1 MGIDEVGYNRKDIET
16 NLGYIFNVPDDYELN
31 ESSDNHLFGIIEI
44 PFDAFSKEESI
55 KGSGRGRSGG
65 SRGRGNQNPCQK
77 ALYSLITILLG
88 RGPGGFTRQ
97 QLDLRDYIKS
107 EITDEIRRQLG
118 DTDIAINLKVSSI
131 NQNGG
136 LFIDFSSS
144 SIAHP
149 GKFHLTI
156 HDRFFNNPT
165 THSSSMA
172 HSEGDGRHSQSTL
185 VSVQTLLKLAC
196 RNNGPNEI
204 KFLLS
209 LRDQLDASAT
219 CVSMVNIAI
228 SVLNDTLFDKTMY
241 RRESSSPWTTV
252 VQASVDTSDPDAF
265 PSLRGGR
272 RVKYKKTK
280 RAKKTKKTKK
290 ARKTRKTKK
299 AKKTKGKTRK

>member
-31 ESSDNHLFGIIEI
+31 ESYDNHLFGIIEI
-44 PFDAFSKEESI
+44 PFDAFSKKESI
-55 KGSGRGRSGG
+55 GGSGRGRSGG

-88 RGPGGFTRQ
+88 RGRGRLTRDQ
-97 QLDLRDYIKS
+97 QSLRDLLKNRI
-107 EITDEIRRQLG
+107 ETAIIPVVPDITIDLVVTSTEH
-118 DTDIAINLKVSSI
+118 
-131 NQNGG
+131 GG
-136 LFIDFSSS
+136 LYINFLSHTIPP
-144 SIAHP
+144 H
-149 GKFHLTI
+149 GTFHLTI
-156 HDRFFNNPT
+156 HDTFFNNPDRL
-165 THSSSMA
+165 SGSMA
-172 HSEGDGRHSQSTL
+172 HSEGDRRYTNRDH
-185 VSVQTLLKLAC
+185 VQTLLKLAC

-209 LRDQLDASAT
+209 LRDRMSAHENFVT
-219 CVSMVNIAI
+219 MVNIAI

-241 RRESSSPWTTV
+241 RHEEDDSWNTV
-252 VQASVDTSDPDAF
+252 VPLDISDREAF
-265 PSLRGGR
+265 PSLIGGR